1 MLFGADL
8 ASGHR
13 SDILTNL
20 RTQDASSKLPTAPFA
35 WIGTKALMKWG
46 EWAAG
51 TELSPL
57 SRRQANH
64 RPRLWRF
71 EVKILTCEL
80 SPSRAT
86 EITNRLG
93 HV

>member
-1 MLFGADL
+1 MHAMLFGADL

-35 WIGTKALMKWG
+35 WIGTNALMKWG

-51 TELSPL
+51 TEL
-57 SRRQANH
+57 
-64 RPRLWRF
+64 
-71 EVKILTCEL
+71 
-80 SPSRAT
+80 
-86 EITNRLG
+86 
-93 HV
+93 